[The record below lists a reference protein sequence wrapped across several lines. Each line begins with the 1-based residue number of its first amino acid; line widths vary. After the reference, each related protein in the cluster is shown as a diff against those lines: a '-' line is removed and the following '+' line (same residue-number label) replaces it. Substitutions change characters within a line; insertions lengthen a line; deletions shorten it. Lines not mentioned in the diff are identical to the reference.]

1 MIIAAQSSAQRY
13 QETQFAT
20 ADRGRLL
27 LLVFEGGLKFLA
39 QARTGLE
46 SGDLPRFGQ
55 QLGRAQAVIAE
66 LMHTLDHKAGG
77 EIAANL
83 ERLYQF
89 MLDHLVEANRRKSVG
104 HIEQVSR
111 LLGTI
116 ADAFRTILARP
127 LPAVDA
133 A

>member
-1 MIIAAQSSAQRY
+1 MIAAQSSAHRY

-27 LLVFEGGLKFLA
+27 LLMFEGGLKFLA
-39 QARTGLE
+39 QSRSGLE
-46 SGDLPRFGQ
+46 AGDFVRFAH

-89 MLDHLVEANRRKSVG
+89 MLDHLVEANRRKSVR

-116 ADAFRTILARP
+116 ADAFRTILERP
-127 LPAVDA
+127 HPAINA

>member
-1 MIIAAQSSAQRY
+1 MIAAQSSAQRY

-20 ADRGRLL
+20 ADRGRILL
-27 LLVFEGGLKFLA
+27 LMFEGGLKFLA
-39 QARTGLE
+39 QSRVGLE
-46 SGDLPRFGQ
+46 AGDFLRFGQ

-89 MLDHLVEANRRKSVG
+89 MLDHLVEANRRKSVR
-104 HIEQVSR
+104 HVEQVSH
-111 LLGTI
+111 LLATI
-116 ADAFRTILARP
+116 ADAFRTILERP